1 MPTTKPQVKTY
12 TDTETVKKFSIIA
25 EKESRSVSKELE
37 YIIKQKIIDY
47 EKEHGEIK
55 C

>member
-1 MPTTKPQVKTY
+1 MPTTKPQLKTY
-12 TDTETVKKFSIIA
+12 TDEETVKKFSFIA

-37 YIIKQKIIDY
+37 YITKQKIQNY